1 MRRRPKRAK
10 FLVGA
15 LALLAVLLAAAPSAW
30 AQLWL
35 THGEA
40 SDYQGEPAVRFQVY
54 HAHGLSWCVGYLYLT
69 ANRIGYE
76 VLGPGGYAQDSFVR
90 PRSDVQVAFLGTVAV
105 RGPLGMR
112 KQRGL
117 FSPAMTGTAVA
128 VQITRGRKYDFYLA
142 RNIGAD
148 GSAEFD
154 SVSAWPLE
162 DAWKNFEQA
171 LERARKQWNPNAP
184 PPAPPPAPPA
194 PEPPK
199 TATLSIEAQPGGAE
213 FYIDDE
219 FKGST
224 SGEGKIKV
232 SGLAPGE
239 HRLRLSRKDYQ
250 EWSKTLTLEPGENR
264 TIEAHLEE
272 AKPVELVVLEP
283 AAGAAVETATVKVR
297 GTATHPSGI
306 ARVEVGGRA
315 ARLETRSPQAM
326 EFVLDDLALTTGDN
340 DIEIVAKSAAGPEA
354 RTTLKLKR
362 VEPPSG
368 ILSLADVLKL
378 LEGGVSPV
386 RVEAIVK
393 ERGVNFALT
402 DEIDKQ
408 LRDAGATPDL
418 LLAIAKA
425 RK

>member
-1 MRRRPKRAK
+1 MRRTF
-10 FLVGA
+10 FLGVFI
-15 LALLAVLLAAAPSAW
+15 LLLLAAAPRPAE

-69 ANRIGYE
+69 ASRIGYE
-76 VLGPGGYAQDSFVR
+76 VLGPRGYAQDSFVR
-90 PRSDVQVAFLGTVAV
+90 ARSEVQVSFLGNVAV
-105 RGPLGMR
+105 RGPLGMK

-117 FSPAMTGTAVA
+117 FSPAMTGTAVE
-128 VQITRGRKYDFYLA
+128 VQVTRGRKYDFYLA

-162 DAWKNFEQA
+162 DAWKNFDQA
-171 LERARKQWNPNAP
+171 LERARTQWNPNAP

-199 TATLSIEAQPGGAE
+199 TATLTIEAQPGGAE

-224 SGEGKIKV
+224 SSEGKIKV
-232 SGLAPGE
+232 SNLAPGE
-239 HRLRLSRKDYQ
+239 HRLRLSRKDYS
-250 EWSKTLTLEPGENR
+250 EWRKTLTLEAGENR
-264 TIEAHLEE
+264 TIEAHLDEL
-272 AKPVELVVLEP
+272 KPVELTVLEP
-283 AAGAAVETATVKVR
+283 AAGAEVPAEKVKVR
-297 GTATHPSGI
+297 GTAAHPSGI
-306 ARVEVGGRA
+306 KSVEVGGHA
-315 ARLETRSPQAM
+315 ARLESRSPQSV
-326 EFVLDDLALTTGDN
+326 EFTVDEAALQPGDN
-340 DIEIVAKSAAGPEA
+340 EIEIVARSVAGREA
-354 RTTLKLKR
+354 RATLKLKR

-368 ILSLADVLKL
+368 VLSLEDVLKL
-378 LEGGVSPV
+378 LEAGVSPV

-402 DEIDKQ
+402 DEAEAK
-408 LRDAGATPDL
+408 LKEAGATPDL

-425 RK
+425 KR